1 MKTLKAVSEAEN
13 TVKRIL
19 SAREAETADLEEQ
32 VKKVAGAIEKAN
44 AAMEAATEAGDVIA
58 YQKAKADRRDAADA
72 KEMFEN
78 RLNAL
83 NDKHLISKRDYE
95 KTIADIYDELEALD
109 DQTKQCLAKLSEQ
122 MEAAVLELQEA
133 QVYANEVLHRLQHE
147 VYRDADRSRVNGKVL
162 QLTGEDKK
170 VDKSAT
176 ILWGKAGVTHYQYK
190 QYTGREAFAL
200 QESPKTWC

>member
-32 VKKVAGAIEKAN
+32 VKYAAAAIDKAN
-44 AAMEAATEAGDVIA
+44 ADMEAATEAGDVIA

-72 KEMFEN
+72 KEMYEN

-83 NDKHLISKRDYE
+83 NDKNLISKGDYE
-95 KTIADIYDELEALD
+95 KTVADIYAELAALD
-109 DQTKQCLAKLSEQ
+109 DQTKQRLAKLSEQ
-122 MEAAVLELQEA
+122 MEAAALELQEA
-133 QVYANEVLHRLQHE
+133 QAYANKVLYRLQHE
-147 VYRDADRSRVNGKVL
+147 LYRDADRSLVNGKML
-162 QLTGEDKK
+162 QMISEDKK
-170 VDKSAT
+170 VDKGGT

-190 QYTGREAFAL
+190 QYTGREVTT
-200 QESPKTWC
+200 QQGSQKIWR